1 MVEWWLIQGDIPV
14 VREVTF
20 FNFLTHTKALVEA
33 QRRALRTGSKKKIE
47 ECKVKERALLDY
59 VSRYEAYRIQML
71 TEISKPIPYG
81 ADGVNQNLL

>member
-1 MVEWWLIQGDIPV
+1 MVEWWLIEGDIPV

-20 FNFLTHTKALVEA
+20 FQFLTHTKALVEA

-59 VSRYEAYRIQML
+59 VSRYESYRSQML
-71 TEISKPIPYG
+71 QSVAQMPPRDKEGQP
-81 ADGVNQNLL
+81 

>member
-1 MVEWWLIQGDIPV
+1 MVEWWIIEGDVPV

-59 VSRYEAYRIQML
+59 VTRYESYRQQMFNQ
-71 TEISKPIPYG
+71 ISTQNEH
-81 ADGVNQNLL
+81 NQK

>member
-1 MVEWWLIQGDIPV
+1 MVEWWIIEGDIPV

-59 VSRYEAYRIQML
+59 VSRYESYRAQMIKACAQVAPQ
-71 TEISKPIPYG
+71 EG
-81 ADGVNQNLL
+81 GGQ

>member
-1 MVEWWLIQGDIPV
+1 MVEWWLIEGDVPV

-33 QRRALRTGSKKKIE
+33 QRRALRSSSKKKIE

-59 VSRYEAYRIQML
+59 VTRYESYRHQML
-71 TEISKPIPYG
+71 
-81 ADGVNQNLL
+81 NQITLQNEHSQG

>member
-1 MVEWWLIQGDIPV
+1 MVEWWLIEGDIPV

-59 VSRYEAYRIQML
+59 VTRYESYRQLML
-71 TEISKPIPYG
+71 NQISLQNEH
-81 ADGVNQNLL
+81 NQE

>member
-1 MVEWWLIQGDIPV
+1 MVEWWLIEGDVPV

-20 FNFLTHTKALVEA
+20 FQFLTHTKALVEA

-59 VSRYEAYRIQML
+59 VSRYESYRSQML
-71 TEISKPIPYG
+71 QSVAQMPPRDKEGQP
-81 ADGVNQNLL
+81 